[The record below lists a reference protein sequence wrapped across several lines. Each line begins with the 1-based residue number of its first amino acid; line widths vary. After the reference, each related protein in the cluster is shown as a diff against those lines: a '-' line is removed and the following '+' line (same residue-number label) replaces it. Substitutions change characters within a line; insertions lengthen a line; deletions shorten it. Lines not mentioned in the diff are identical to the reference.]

1 MLKNYAPQVCALTLM
16 FPDNNNLPTSTDK
29 RLQVKRVLQEQHL
42 DGPRVD
48 CDYPINTELC
58 LVQPAVPPSPKYA
71 RSQDGKKLVSSE
83 YPPRVERLQ
92 VINPLHIKKPVA
104 RKADTP
110 SSRSVT
116 LFSERV
122 YSPFTSLPVDEE
134 KYVQSDSAMKSP
146 GGDGQEVGTRI
157 DTPPGN
163 PVGHE
168 DIHMKDETDDLY
180 GPPFL
185 RFSGSTPILSSSKT
199 FSEQQGGSVKQEDR
213 QTVQQ
218 QGVFQSHHQLKG
230 QSSLKRT
237 AKAEAKP
244 LLGPDWLK
252 ARYSFVDDPWRCLC
266 DPQRRMY
273 GVSRRKKCTTKFL
286 GDSAQSV
293 ATTDRELLGYL
304 FCHDWIQ
311 QTQAN
316 IR

>member
-1 MLKNYAPQVCALTLM
+1 MRSL
-16 FPDNNNLPTSTDK
+16 DNNNLPTSTDK